1 MEDYNCPDST
11 HKTVVVV
18 VVDAD
23 DPSLAA
29 ELVEMPSLRHRTA
42 VVADLA
48 ENTCVGHMNGS
59 IPAVVVVAA
68 AGVSC

>member
-18 VVDAD
+18 DAD

-29 ELVEMPSLRHRTA
+29 EFVEMPSQRHRTA
-42 VVADLA
+42 VVAEPA
-48 ENTCVGHMNGS
+48 ENTDAGHMNGS
-59 IPAVVVVAA
+59 IPAVA
-68 AGVSC
+68 AGVPC

>member
-29 ELVEMPSLRHRTA
+29 ELVETPSLPHRTA
-42 VVADLA
+42 VVAEPA
-48 ENTCVGHMNGS
+48 ENTDAGHMNGS
-59 IPAVVVVAA
+59 IPA
-68 AGVSC
+68 AGVPC